1 EGIIVLTK
9 AMSYVTKGEN
19 FSAPIIGQII
29 SATLIIYFLYML
41 YFDRVP
47 NPHIRLPSWFHN
59 FWALVHF
66 PFHLALVL
74 FMEGTSRL
82 ITWRNALEM
91 FDVIYEGWND
101 IWLASNDTT
110 VLADG
115 FSQLGDIVL
124 QFSEADLSKF
134 NITGYLTDLTNEA
147 DGATEGAAVA
157 AVEILVTLVNALF
170 KFFKIEAAKKEVKK
184 EAASGLKV
192 DPVTSLQNA
201 IEVYDLVFVYFFV
214 AAGLTLVI
222 MALLMVLSKRKKVLG
237 DWLGVA
243 LRLALGVGISLVAIV
258 KTNFNAKDNFISSAW
273 MLPCVMLGLL
283 VVVVA
288 EGVLGWVLPAP
299 RQDGGHGEVER
310 GG

>member
-1 EGIIVLTK
+1 MKIVST
-9 AMSYVTKGEN
+9 
-19 FSAPIIGQII
+19 Q
-29 SATLIIYFLYML
+29 YFLYML

-47 NPHIRLPSWFHN
+47 NPHIHLPSWSHN
-59 FWALVHF
+59 FWALIHF

-101 IWLASNDTT
+101 IWLASNDTAI
-110 VLADG
+110 LADG
-115 FSQLGDIVL
+115 FTQLGDIVL
-124 QFSEADLSKF
+124 EFSEADLSKF

-170 KFFKIEAAKKEVKK
+170 KFFKIEASKKEVKK
-184 EAASGLKV
+184 EAAEGLKV
-192 DPVTSLQNA
+192 DPLTSLQNA
-201 IEVYDLVFVYFFV
+201 IAVYDLVFVYFFV

-222 MALLMVLSKRKKVLG
+222 MALLMVVSKRKKVLG

-258 KTNFNAKDNFISSAW
+258 KTNFDAKDSFLSSAW

-299 RQDGGHGEVER
+299 RKEGGHGEVER
-310 GG
+310 EG